1 MIFEVFSIEEGS
13 MKSEF
18 EVFYVSNGMNKTSQK
33 TKVIAKD
40 RDEAK
45 KLVEARGNKV
55 SAVVFQKTIF

>member
-1 MIFEVFSIEEGS
+1 